1 METIELIEPADVID
15 RAEFKA
21 GKGIVE
27 YTKTATALADLRQR
41 FAGVTYDLTT
51 TKGDKDARAAR
62 LELTKLRS
70 SLEGKRKEFKSPALE
85 FGKLIDS
92 EAKRIE
98 SEILALEKPI
108 DDQIKADEQRRAD
121 EKAERE
127 RLAQVRTDGFRA
139 RIGQIRAFAGKCA
152 GISAAR
158 IETGIGMV
166 SAIDT
171 SAGAF
176 EEFSDDAEQ
185 AKQETLAAM
194 RQSHADTLAREQEAE
209 RLEAQRV
216 GNERIAA
223 EQRAQAAELERQRA
237 EIEARERKVKE
248 AEAEAERIRAEEQAK
263 AQREADAKLAQE
275 IAAANAARA
284 AEAKADADREL
295 QRLDREFSMRDAAE
309 AARRE
314 ALNKTLIVEAPHQ
327 AVVVPI
333 RPAAP
338 AILPSL
344 SLGEIGS
351 RLGFSLTAAFVQQLG
366 FEPTVVKAAR
376 LFRESDF
383 PLICAALVTHIQRVQ
398 TDKAA

>member
-1 METIELIEPADVID
+1 METIELID

-98 SEILALEKPI
+98 AEILALEKPI
-108 DDQIKADEQRRAD
+108 DDQIKADESRRAI

-127 RLAQVRTDGFRA
+127 RLAQVRADGFRA

-166 SAIDT
+166 STIDT
-171 SAGAF
+171 SAAAF
-176 EEFSDDAEQ
+176 EEFSDDADQ

-216 GNERIAA
+216 ENERIAA

-263 AQREADAKLAQE
+263 AQKEAEAQV
-275 IAAANAARA
+275 AARA
-284 AEAKADADREL
+284 AADLAIAKA
-295 QRLDREFSMRDAAE
+295 AE
-309 AARRE
+309 P
-314 ALNKTLIVEAPHQ
+314 AP
-327 AVVVPI
+327 APA
-333 RPAAP
+333 PAPAPMAAP
-338 AILPSL
+338 APTTVVSMTRRAAPVTPSAVPTL
-344 SLGEIGS
+344 KLGMIAE
-351 RLGFSLTAAFVQQLG
+351 RLGFNLTAAFLLTLG
-366 FEPTVVKAAR
+366 FKPAATDKNSQ
-376 LFRESDF
+376 LFHEADF
-383 PLICAALVTHIQRVQ
+383 PLICSALVEHIQAVQ
-398 TDKAA
+398 AKQAA